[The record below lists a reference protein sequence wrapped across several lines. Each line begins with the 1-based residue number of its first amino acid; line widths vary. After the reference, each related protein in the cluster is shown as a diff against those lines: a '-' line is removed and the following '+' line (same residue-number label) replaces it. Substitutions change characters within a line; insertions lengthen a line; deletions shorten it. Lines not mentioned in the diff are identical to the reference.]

1 MRALPGG
8 RPPPVTQCP
17 RQCVPQQ
24 RVRTAWTHATDEM
37 PRRIAPL
44 LAALAVASASE
55 QTYAQTCT
63 APRIVI
69 GCWQLLERHND
80 PALAVE
86 TLLAYVRAGFTHFDT
101 ADIYGASES
110 LLGEAKR
117 RLPDQQPI
125 IHTKYVTQD
134 AGLENARSV
143 NGKSRATLQ
152 QVPDLVAFHWWDYS
166 DSRFVDAAR
175 HLMALRDEGSLNHIG
190 ACNFD
195 VPHLQRLVEAGI
207 PLVSNQVQYSIL
219 DRRPENG
226 MLDYA
231 AKHHIQLACFGAVG
245 GGWLSDKWLGV
256 DKPPRQVST
265 VSMRM
270 YRRSLEAW
278 SGGNWQLF
286 QELLSTMRSVAD
298 AHEGGTI
305 AAVAIAWVQFQLA
318 RPRANGSDGP
328 GGWVILGVRDTSHLV
343 EHVQTRDMMLSEE
356 DDARIAAVLAKGHT
370 PVGDI
375 WSVERG

>member
-1 MRALPGG
+1 MVTRGASAEALATNYQMLRRALLG
-8 RPPPVTQCP
+8 
-17 RQCVPQQ
+17 
-24 RVRTAWTHATDEM
+24 W
-37 PRRIAPL
+37 
-44 LAALAVASASE
+44 LAVLAVAASASG
-55 QTYAQTCT
+55 QASTQTCT

-80 PALAVE
+80 PELAVE

-110 LLGEAKR
+110 LLGEARR
-117 RLPDQQPI
+117 RLPDQQAPI

-134 AGLENARSV
+134 AGAKNARSI
-143 NGKSRATLQ
+143 NGKSRAALHQ
-152 QVPDLVAFHWWDYS
+152 APDLVAFHWWDYS
-166 DSRFVDAAR
+166 DPRFVDAAQ
-175 HLMALRDEGSLNHIG
+175 HLVTLRDEGSLNHIG

-195 VPHLQRLVEAGI
+195 VPHLRRLVQAEI
-207 PLVSNQVQYSIL
+207 PLVSNQVQYSLL

-226 MLDYA
+226 MLDFA
-231 AKHHIQLACFGAVG
+231 AQNRIQLACFGAVG
-245 GGWLSDKWLGV
+245 GGWLSDKWLGAAA
-256 DKPPRQVST
+256 PPRQAST

-286 QELLSTMRSVAD
+286 QELLRTLRAIAD

-305 AAVAIAWVQFQLA
+305 AAVAVAWVQFQLT
-318 RPRANGSDGP
+318 RPRADGTP
-328 GGWVILGVRDTSHLV
+328 GPRGWVILGVRDTSHLE
-343 EHVQTRDMMLSEE
+343 EHVRTKDLTLNDQE
-356 DDARIAAVLAKGHT
+356 DSLIAAVLAKGHA
-370 PVGDI
+370 PEGDI